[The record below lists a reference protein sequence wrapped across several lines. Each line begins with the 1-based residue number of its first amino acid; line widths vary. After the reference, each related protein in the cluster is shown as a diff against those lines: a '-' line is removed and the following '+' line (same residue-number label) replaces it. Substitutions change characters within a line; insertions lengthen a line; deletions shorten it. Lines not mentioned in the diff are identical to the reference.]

1 MIRFVVFFV
10 LPFLAGLVSPTL
22 NHAAEPRRSE
32 NVIYVTLDGF
42 RWQEMF
48 GGAQEVY
55 IAKDS
60 GVRDVKD
67 IKDRYLRPTAAERR
81 AALMPFFWNVVAKDG
96 QVFGD
101 PESNARA
108 RITNTHKFSYPGY
121 SEMFCGFADD
131 AGIKSNDKNPNPHV
145 NVLEFLNHRPGF
157 EKRVAAY
164 ATWDVIPFILNRERS
179 GLFVHAGTGPIVD
192 EPLSERQRLLNEVI
206 AETVVLWKGNGIDSL
221 TMAAA
226 REHFIK
232 HKPRVMYL
240 GLGETDEWGHERR
253 YDLYLD
259 AANKADAFLRNLWD
273 LVQSQPEYRG
283 KTSLVISTDHGRGGT
298 VANWTDHGA
307 KVEGAEFLWMAVL
320 GPDTPALGVRRDV
333 EATQSQIA
341 ATLAQLVGED
351 FRAASPK
358 SAAPLPGVVEASK
371 ISSADQGEGKKD
383 LKSRPNFVVVYADD
397 LGYGD
402 LGCYGAKHPTPN
414 LDRMAAEGRRFTS
427 FYVAQAVCSASRAA
441 LLTGCYP
448 NRIGIQGA
456 LGPADRHGIHDDE
469 RTIAEVLKPRGYAC
483 GVFGK
488 WHLGH
493 HPQFLPLR
501 HGFDEYLGLPYSNDM
516 WPQHPTAGARFP
528 NLPLID
534 GDRVV
539 NANVSAED
547 QATLTRKYTERA
559 VAFIERHKDEP
570 FFLYVPH
577 SMPHVPIFAGDDYRG
592 KSGHG
597 LYADVIQE
605 IDGSVGQ
612 ILEALKKHGL
622 DERTLMMFT
631 SDNGPWLSYGNH
643 GGSAGPLRE
652 GKGTTWE
659 GGMRVPC
666 IVRWPGHVPRGTV
679 SSEIAATIDVL
690 PTLAKLAGVDVA
702 GSDEVKQRPIDG
714 VEITQ
719 LLLSDESKSPHD
731 AYFIYWGKELQAI
744 RSGRW
749 KLHFPHAYQ
758 ALKQAGADGK
768 PGLYEKRT
776 TDLALYDLESD
787 IGETKDVAG
796 EHPEEVERLK
806 KLADRAREE
815 LGDTATGAVGKGVR
829 PAGKLAD

>member
-1 MIRFVVFFV
+1 MIRFVFLLLPCV
-10 LPFLAGLVSPTL
+10 LGLAAPSPGR
-22 NHAAEPRRSE
+22 AAEPRRSQ

-55 IAKDS
+55 VAKDS
-60 GVRDVKD
+60 GVRDIKD
-67 IKDRYLRPTAAERR
+67 IRDRYLRPTAAERR
-81 AALMPFFWNVVAKDG
+81 AVLMPFFWNVVAKEG

-121 SEMFCGFADD
+121 SEMFVGFADD
-131 AGIKSNDKNPNPHV
+131 AGIKSNDKLPNPHV

-192 EPLSERQRLLNEVI
+192 EPLSERQRLLNDVI

-226 REHFIK
+226 REHLVK
-232 HKPRVMYL
+232 HKPRVLYV
-240 GLGETDEWGHERR
+240 GLGETDEWGHGRR

-259 AANKADAFLRNLWD
+259 AANKADAFLRGLWD
-273 LVQSQPEYRG
+273 LVQSLPEYRG

-298 VANWTDHGA
+298 VADWTDHGA

-358 SAAPLPGVVEASK
+358 SALPLPGVIESDKVG
-371 ISSADQGEGKKD
+371 SAEPGNGLQNSGP
-383 LKSRPNFVVVYADD
+383 RPSFVVIYADD

-402 LGCYGAKHPTPN
+402 LGCYGAKYPTPN

-469 RTIAEVLKPRGYAC
+469 RTIAEILKSRQYTCAAI
-483 GVFGK
+483 GK

-501 HGFDEYLGLPYSNDM
+501 HGFDTYFGLPYSNDM

-528 NLPLID
+528 NLPMIA
-534 GDRVV
+534 GDKVF

-547 QATLTRKYTERA
+547 QARLTTQYTQHA
-559 VAFIERHKDEP
+559 VDFIQNNKNRP

-577 SMPHVPIFAGDDYRG
+577 SMPHVPLFASDKYRG

-597 LYADVIQE
+597 TYADVIQE
-605 IDGSVGQ
+605 IDWSVGQ
-612 ILEALKKHGL
+612 IFEALKTHGI
-622 DERTLMMFT
+622 DEKTLVMFT

-666 IVRWPGHVPRGTV
+666 IARWPGRIDPGTV
-679 SSEIAATIDVL
+679 CNEMAATIDVL
-690 PTLAKLAGVDVA
+690 PTFAKLAGVDVA
-702 GSDEVKQRPIDG
+702 RSDEVKQRPIDG
-714 VEITQ
+714 FEFTP
-719 LLLSDESKSPHD
+719 LLFDREPKTPHE
-731 AYFIYWGKELQAI
+731 AYYFYWGKELQAI

-758 ALKQAGADGK
+758 ALKQAGADGR
-768 PGLYEKRT
+768 PGPYEKRT
-776 TDLALYDLESD
+776 TDLALYDLDSD
-787 IGETKDVAG
+787 IGEAKDVAG

-806 KLADRAREE
+806 KLADRARED
-815 LGDTATGAVGKGVR
+815 LGDSATGAMGKGVR

>member
-1 MIRFVVFFV
+1 MIRFVCLL
-10 LPFLAGLVSPTL
+10 LPFVIGLAAPLPD
-22 NHAAEPRRSE
+22 HAAEPRRSQ

-42 RWQEMF
+42 RWQELF

-55 IAKDS
+55 VAKDS
-60 GVRDVKD
+60 GVRDIKD
-67 IKDRYLRPTAAERR
+67 IRDRYLRPTAAERR
-81 AALMPFFWNVVAKDG
+81 AALMPFFWNVVAKEG

-121 SEMFCGFADD
+121 SEMFVGFADD
-131 AGIKSNDKNPNPHV
+131 AGIKSNDKNPNPHT
-145 NVLEFLNHRPGF
+145 NVLEFLNGRPGF
-157 EKRVAAY
+157 EKRIAAY

-192 EPLSERQRLLNEVI
+192 EPLSDRQRLLNDVI

-226 REHFIK
+226 REHLVK
-232 HKPRVMYL
+232 HKPRVLYV
-240 GLGETDEWGHERR
+240 GLGETDEWGHGRR

-259 AANKADAFLRNLWD
+259 AASKADAFLRGLWE
-273 LVQSQPEYRG
+273 LAQSLPEYRG

-307 KVEGAEFLWMAVL
+307 KVDGAEFLWMAVM

-341 ATLAQLVGED
+341 ATLAHLVGED
-351 FRAASPK
+351 FRTASPQ
-358 SAAPLPGVVEASK
+358 SAMPLPGVARNEEVAGSERNEPAAK
-371 ISSADQGEGKKD
+371 PGAQH
-383 LKSRPNFVVVYADD
+383 PNLVLIYADD
-397 LGYGD
+397 MGYAD
-402 LGCYGAKHPTPN
+402 LGCYGAKYPTPN

-469 RTIAEVLKPRGYAC
+469 RTIAEILKARDYAC
-483 GVFGK
+483 AVYGK

-501 HGFDEYLGLPYSNDM
+501 HGFDDYFGLPYSNDM
-516 WPQHPTAGARFP
+516 WPRHPTAGARFP
-528 NLPLID
+528 NLPLIA
-534 GDRVV
+534 GDKVF
-539 NANVSAED
+539 NADVSAQD
-547 QATLTRKYTERA
+547 QAQLTTQYTQHA
-559 VAFIERHKDEP
+559 VDFIKKNKDRR

-577 SMPHVPIFAGDDYRG
+577 SMPHVPLFVSNKHRG

-605 IDGSVGQ
+605 IDWSVGQ
-612 ILEALKKHGL
+612 ILEALKAHGL
-622 DERTLMMFT
+622 DERTLVMFT

-643 GGSAGPLRE
+643 AGSAGPLRE

-679 SSEIAATIDVL
+679 SSEIAATIDVV
-690 PTLAKLAGVDVA
+690 PTFAKLAGIDVA
-702 GSDEVKQRPIDG
+702 SSAEGKQRPIDG
-714 VEITQ
+714 LDITR
-719 LLLSDESKSPHD
+719 LLVDDDSKSPHD
-731 AYFIYWGKELQAI
+731 AYYFYWGKELQAV

-758 ALKQAGADGK
+758 ALKQPGADGK
-768 PGLYEKRT
+768 PGPYEKRT
-776 TDLALYDLESD
+776 TALALYDLETD
-787 IGETKDVAG
+787 IAETKDVAG
-796 EHPEEVERLK
+796 EHPDEVERLK
-806 KLADRAREE
+806 KLADRARDE
-815 LGDTATGAVGKGVR
+815 LGDSATGAVGKGVR
-829 PAGKLAD
+829 PAGRLAE